1 MALPLKD
8 TKINTGLT
16 SLDIG
21 PVSNEYEYINN
32 YLKEHFKDLKPEDMG
47 LPSDYEPGSMLPE
60 TDEDD
65 LYNEYGYPK
74 TAFAVPLLGKLG
86 LDFATLK
93 KIWQLNNAL
102 EVTGKVG
109 KKVGPILGGIFTSK
123 GAQAKVPPKITRD
136 VGLGDAGIAE
146 RIAAQDRAKKKAAI
160 QEAVNIQIGTSRGGQ
175 EQSHGSA
182 QGTPS
187 DQPGGQI
194 GGLGGHGPARW
205 AYGGRID
212 KALGGRS
219 RYL

>member
-21 PVSNEYEYINN
+21 PVSDEYEYINN
-32 YLKEHFKDLKPEDMG
+32 YLK
-47 LPSDYEPGSMLPE
+47 E

-74 TAFAVPLLGKLG
+74 TAFAIPLLGKLG

-93 KIWQLNNAL
+93 KIWKLNNAL

-109 KKVGPILGGIFTSK
+109 RKVKPIIGGIFTSK

-146 RIAAQDRAKKKAAI
+146 VIAAQNRAEKKAAI

-175 EQSHGSA
+175 EQSGGSA
-182 QGTPS
+182 QGGGGGP
-187 DQPGGQI
+187 PGGEAGWKGAR
-194 GGLGGHGPARW
+194 GGYVDR
-205 AYGGRID
+205 
-212 KALGGRS
+212 ALRGRS

>member
-1 MALPLKD
+1 MALPIKD
-8 TKINTGLT
+8 TEINTGLT

-21 PVSNEYEYINN
+21 PVSDEYEYINN
-32 YLKEHFKDLKPEDMG
+32 YLK
-47 LPSDYEPGSMLPE
+47 E

-74 TAFAVPLLGKLG
+74 TAFALPLLGKLG

-93 KIWQLNNAL
+93 KIWKLNNAL

-109 KKVGPILGGIFTSK
+109 KKVKPILGGIFTSK

-146 RIAAQDRAKKKAAI
+146 VIAAQDRAKKKAAI
-160 QEAVNIQIGTSRGGQ
+160 QEQSGGNA
-175 EQSHGSA
+175 GGA
-182 QGTPS
+182 QLSSGMTT
-187 DQPGGQI
+187 GQ
-194 GGLGGHGPARW
+194 HAAFRMAR
-205 AYGGRID
+205 GGRID
-212 KALGGRS
+212 KALRGRS

>member
-21 PVSNEYEYINN
+21 PVSDEYEYINN
-32 YLKEHFKDLKPEDMG
+32 YLK
-47 LPSDYEPGSMLPE
+47 E

-74 TAFAVPLLGKLG
+74 TAFAIPLLGKLG

-93 KIWQLNNAL
+93 KILQLNNAL

-146 RIAAQDRAKKKAAI
+146 RIAAEDRARKNAAI
-160 QEAVNIQIGTSRGGQ
+160 QEAVSKKIGTSRGGN
-175 EQSHGSA
+175 EQSGGNAGGA
-182 QGTPS
+182 QLSSGMTT
-187 DQPGGQI
+187 GQ
-194 GGLGGHGPARW
+194 HAAFRMAR
-205 AYGGRID
+205 GGRID

>member
-32 YLKEHFKDLKPEDMG
+32 YLKEHFKDLKPEDIG
-47 LPSDYEPGSMLPE
+47 LPSDYEPESMLPE

-74 TAFAVPLLGKLG
+74 TAFNPFTIGKGVLAFGGKLMPKE
-86 LDFATLK
+86 LLK
-93 KIWQLNNAL
+93 AWQINSAL
-102 EVTGKVG
+102 EGASKIT
-109 KKVGPILGGIFTSK
+109 KKVGPILGSIFTSK
-123 GAQAKVPPKITRD
+123 GARAGDP
-136 VGLGDAGIAE
+136 GDAGIAE
-146 RIAAQDRAKKKAAI
+146 VIAAQDRARKNATI
-160 QEAVNIQIGTSRGGQ
+160 QEAVSKKIGTSRGGQ